1 MIQVQNLAF
10 RYAFA
15 RHPTLAGLDFAVER
29 GETILILGPS
39 GCGKSTLTLCFNGLI
54 PHAIGGEMTGQV
66 FIAGHSTRE
75 ASVGELARQVGIVFQ
90 DPESQFCTLTVE
102 DEVAFGLENLAL
114 PQERMGERIEA
125 ALAQVG
131 LAGEQATRLDRLSGG
146 MKQRLALAC
155 LLAMQPHILVLDEP
169 TSNLDPLG
177 TQEFFPKLEGLRRHH
192 TILVI
197 EHKLD
202 ELIHLVD
209 RVLIL
214 SPDGT
219 LLAQGEPRQVFA
231 EEALRLEEY
240 GIWLPQVVE
249 LAQRLG
255 IAPLPLTV
263 NEAVEVLAGRPY
275 DLRAVMRG
283 GATAA
288 SPRKPAIEVEDL
300 DFTYP
305 NGTVALRGVSLAVA
319 EGDFFALLG
328 PNGSGKTT
336 LANHIINIL
345 HPPPGRVRVLGHD
358 VAEMFT
364 YELTQAVGY
373 VFQNPEHQFVAD
385 TVYDEMAY
393 SLRVRG
399 VDEEAIRERVEP
411 LLAEFG
417 LMPYARM
424 NPFALSQG
432 QKRRLSVATM
442 LAVGQRI
449 LILDEPTFGQDRL
462 TAHCLMERLQ
472 ALNAAGVTVIII
484 THDMRLVAEY
494 ARQVAVLLDGRVV
507 YQGAVKDLYH
517 DERLLARASLAPPPL
532 YQLSRRLKEM
542 DPAFPD
548 LMTVDEFY
556 QVFGNEGLHAPF

>member
-1 MIQVQNLAF
+1 M
-10 RYAFA
+10 
-15 RHPTLAGLDFAVER
+15 
-29 GETILILGPS
+29 LIL
-39 GCGKSTLTLCFNGLI
+39 
-54 PHAIGGEMTGQV
+54 A
-66 FIAGHSTRE
+66 
-75 ASVGELARQVGIVFQ
+75 
-90 DPESQFCTLTVE
+90 
-102 DEVAFGLENLAL
+102 
-114 PQERMGERIEA
+114 
-125 ALAQVG
+125 
-131 LAGEQATRLDRLSGG
+131 
-146 MKQRLALAC
+146 
-155 LLAMQPHILVLDEP
+155 
-169 TSNLDPLG
+169 
-177 TQEFFPKLEGLRRHH
+177 
-192 TILVI
+192 
-197 EHKLD
+197 
-202 ELIHLVD
+202 
-209 RVLIL
+209 
-214 SPDGT
+214 PDGT

-231 EEALRLEEY
+231 EEAIRLEEY
-240 GIWLPQVVE
+240 GIWLPQVAE

-263 NEAVEVLAGRPY
+263 DETVEALAGRPY
-275 DLRAVMRG
+275 DARAVMRG
-283 GATAA
+283 RATAA
-288 SPRKPAIEVEDL
+288 PARRLAIKIKDL

-305 NGTVALRGVSLAVA
+305 HGTVALQGASLTVA

-336 LANHIINIL
+336 LANHIISIL
-345 HPPPGRVRVLGHD
+345 HPPPGRVRVLGRD
-358 VAEMFT
+358 VTEMST

-399 VDEEAIRERVEP
+399 VEEEAIREQVEP

-462 TAHCLMERLQ
+462 TAQRLMERLE

-494 ARQVAVLLDGRVV
+494 ARQVAVLLDGQVV
-507 YQGAVKDLYH
+507 YQGTVKDLYR
-517 DERLLARASLAPPPL
+517 DEGLLATTSLAPPPL
-532 YQLSRRLKEM
+532 YELSRRLKET
-542 DPAFPD
+542 DRAFPD

-556 QVFGNEGLHAPF
+556 QVFGDEGLHAPF

>member
-1 MIQVQNLAF
+1 M
-10 RYAFA
+10 
-15 RHPTLAGLDFAVER
+15 VER

-39 GCGKSTLTLCFNGLI
+39 GCGKSTLTLCLNGLI
-54 PHAIGGEMTGQV
+54 PHTIGGEMTGQV
-66 FIAGHSTRE
+66 FIAGRSTRQT
-75 ASVGELARQVGIVFQ
+75 SVGELARQVGIVFQ

-102 DEVAFGLENLAL
+102 DEVAFGLENLRL
-114 PQERMGERIEA
+114 PRERMGERIAA

-131 LAGEQATRLDRLSGG
+131 LAGERATRLDRLSAG
-146 MKQRLALAC
+146 MKQRLALGC
-155 LLAMQPHILVLDEP
+155 LLAMQPQILVLDEP
-169 TSNLDPLG
+169 TSNLDPQG
-177 TQEFFPKLEGLRRHH
+177 TREFFPTLEGLRRHH
-192 TILVI
+192 TILII

-214 SPDGT
+214 SPGGT
-219 LLAQGEPRQVFA
+219 ILAQGEPRQVFA
-231 EEALRLEEY
+231 EEAHRLEEH
-240 GIWLPQVVE
+240 GIWLPQVAE

-263 NEAVEVLAGRPY
+263 DEAVEALTGRPY
-275 DLRAVMRG
+275 DSPAVMRG
-283 GATAA
+283 RATVAL
-288 SPRKPAIEVEDL
+288 PRRPAIEVKDL

-305 NGTVALRGVSLAVA
+305 NGTVALRGASLTVA

-345 HPPPGRVRVLGHD
+345 HPLPERVKVLGCD
-358 VAEMFT
+358 VTEVST

-399 VDEEAIRERVEP
+399 VEEEAIRERVKP

-417 LMPYARM
+417 LMPYARI

-442 LAVGQRI
+442 LTIGQEI

-462 TAHCLMERLQ
+462 TAQRLMERLQ
-472 ALNAAGVTVIII
+472 ALNTVGVTVIII

-494 ARQVAVLLDGRVV
+494 ARQVAVLLEGRVV
-507 YQGAVKDLYH
+507 YQGTGKDLYR
-517 DERLLARASLAPPPL
+517 DEGLLARTGLAPPPL
-532 YQLSRRLKEM
+532 YELSRRLKVV
-542 DPAFPD
+542 DSTFPE
-548 LMTVDEFY
+548 LMTVDEFCRALRPT
-556 QVFGNEGLHAPF
+556 VL

>member
-1 MIQVQNLAF
+1 
-10 RYAFA
+10 
-15 RHPTLAGLDFAVER
+15 LDFAVER

-39 GCGKSTLTLCFNGLI
+39 GCGKSTLTLCLNGLI
-54 PHAIGGEMTGQV
+54 PHTIGGEMTGQV
-66 FIAGHSTRE
+66 FIAERSTRE
-75 ASVGELARQVGIVFQ
+75 TSVGELARQVGIVFQ
-90 DPESQFCTLTVE
+90 DPESQFCTLMVE
-102 DEVAFGLENLAL
+102 DEVAFGLENLGL
-114 PQERMGERIEA
+114 PRGRMGERIEA

-131 LAGEQATRLDRLSGG
+131 LAGERPTRLDRLSGG

-155 LLAMQPHILVLDEP
+155 LLAMQPQILALDEP
-169 TSNLDPLG
+169 TSNLDPRG
-177 TQEFFPKLEGLRRHH
+177 TREFFPRLEGLRQRH
-192 TILVI
+192 TILII

-202 ELIHLVD
+202 ALIHLVD

-214 SPDGT
+214 SPQGT

-240 GIWLPQVVE
+240 GIWLPQVTE

-255 IAPLPLTV
+255 ITPLPLTV
-263 NEAVEVLAGRPY
+263 DEAVQALAGRPY
-275 DLRAVMRG
+275 DSRAVMRER
-283 GATAA
+283 AA
-288 SPRKPAIEVEDL
+288 AALPRRPAIEVNDL

-305 NGTVALRGVSLAVA
+305 DGTLALQGASLTVA

-336 LANHIINIL
+336 LANHIISIL
-345 HPPPGRVRVLGHD
+345 HPPPRRVRVLGRD
-358 VAEMFT
+358 VTEMST

-399 VDEEAIRERVEP
+399 VEEEAIKEQVEP

-417 LMPYARM
+417 LMLYTKM

-462 TAHCLMERLQ
+462 TAQRLMKRLQ

-507 YQGAVKDLYH
+507 YQGTVTDLYR
-517 DERLLARASLAPPPL
+517 DEGLLATASLAPPPL
-532 YQLSRRLKEM
+532 YELSRRLKGT
-542 DPAFPD
+542 DPTFPD

-556 QVFGNEGLHAPF
+556 QVFSNEGLHAPF

>member
-1 MIQVQNLAF
+1 MDQ
-10 RYAFA
+10 
-15 RHPTLAGLDFAVER
+15 
-29 GETILILGPS
+29 GEAILILGPS
-39 GCGKSTLTLCFNGLI
+39 GCGKSTLTLCLNGLI
-54 PHAIGGEMTGQV
+54 PHTIGGEMTGQV
-66 FIAGHSTRE
+66 LIAGRSTRE
-75 ASVGELARQVGIVFQ
+75 TSVGELARQVGIVFQ

-102 DEVAFGLENLAL
+102 DEVAFGLENLGL
-114 PQERMGERIEA
+114 PQGRMGERIEA

-155 LLAMQPHILVLDEP
+155 LLAMQPQILVLDEP
-169 TSNLDPLG
+169 TSNLDPQG
-177 TQEFFPKLEGLRRHH
+177 SREFFPTLEGLRRHR
-192 TILVI
+192 TILII

-214 SPDGT
+214 SPEGKI
-219 LLAQGEPRQVFA
+219 LAQGEPRQVFA
-231 EEALRLEEY
+231 DEALRLEEY
-240 GIWLPQVVE
+240 GIWLPQVAE
-249 LAQRLG
+249 LALRLG
-255 IAPLPLTV
+255 ITPLPLMV
-263 NEAVEVLAGRPY
+263 DEAAAALAGRPY
-275 DLRAVMRG
+275 DSRAVMPERTTG
-283 GATAA
+283 KPPG
-288 SPRKPAIEVEDL
+288 KPAIEVKDL

-305 NGTVALRGVSLAVA
+305 NGTVALRGASLTVA

-336 LANHIINIL
+336 LANLVINIL
-345 HPPPGRVRVLGHD
+345 RPPPGRVRVLGHD
-358 VAEMFT
+358 VTEMSI

-393 SLRVRG
+393 SLRARG
-399 VDEEAIRERVEP
+399 VEEEAIRERVEP
-411 LLAEFG
+411 LLAGFG
-417 LMPYARM
+417 LMPYARI

-442 LAVGQRI
+442 LVVGQRI

-462 TAHCLMERLQ
+462 TARRLMERLQ
-472 ALNAAGVTVIII
+472 ALNAVGVTVIII

-507 YQGAVKDLYH
+507 YQGPAKDLYH
-517 DERLLARASLAPPPL
+517 DEELLGRTNLASPPL
-532 YQLSRRLKEM
+532 YELSRRLKERGA
-542 DPAFPD
+542 PAFPD
-548 LMTVDEFY
+548 LMTVDEFCL
-556 QVFGNEGLHAPF
+556 VFGNEGAHASF